1 MSATGKGRKR
11 DALTQGVQDRV
22 VLLIDE
28 WKEEWGAFSASAL
41 ERKVAN
47 SLGIR
52 CTRQGLMKKEAIRTA
67 FDRRKAMAGKPTK
80 TKSADAVVLEQ
91 RIKRL
96 EQLLADKTDQVD
108 QLQELVI
115 RFRHNAKLMGFPAD
129 RLEKPIAPLTSNTEN
144 SA

>member
-1 MSATGKGRKR
+1 MHPTR
-11 DALTQGVQDRV
+11 L
-22 VLLIDE
+22 DE
-28 WKEEWGAFSASAL
+28 EG
-41 ERKVAN
+41 
-47 SLGIR
+47 GH
-52 CTRQGLMKKEAIRTA
+52 
-67 FDRRKAMAGKPTK
+67 RRKAMAGKPTK